1 MIKSK
6 SDLWGNSLGWNDKNS
21 RSDVEIHLVGII
33 TRFKGS
39 RFRGSRFKGS
49 RSKELK
55 FKESSF
61 KEQLLPLLQLKKLLL
76 FQNKENKGIPNT
88 KNKSKEYK
96 SLLLYDILAASD
108 CLWLLL
114 PKNKEKQRKQRNIKH
129 EKQIKR
135 IQNIAALWYNS

>member
-1 MIKSK
+1 M
-6 SDLWGNSLGWNDKNS
+6 
-21 RSDVEIHLVGII
+21 EIHLVGVI

-114 PKNKEKQRKQRNIKH
+114 PKKQRKTKKTKKYQT
-129 EKQIKR
+129 
-135 IQNIAALWYNS
+135 

>member
-1 MIKSK
+1 M
-6 SDLWGNSLGWNDKNS
+6 
-21 RSDVEIHLVGII
+21 EIHLVGVI

-39 RFRGSRFKGS
+39 RFRGSRFRGSRFNGSRFNGLRFNGS
-49 RSKELK
+49 RSKESK

-114 PKNKEKQRKQRNIKH
+114 PKKQRKQRKQRNTKH

-135 IQNIAALWYNS
+135 IQNIAAL